1 MQIFQGHIRR
11 DANMP
16 VAARLHRDT
25 NNIGPPD
32 IRNLGSSPLNHT
44 QERKAG
50 DIYFAN
56 SLAAYRETPNE
67 LILVKSKRDK
77 TEEVRE

>member
-1 MQIFQGHIRR
+1 M
-11 DANMP
+11 
-16 VAARLHRDT
+16 
-25 NNIGPPD
+25 
-32 IRNLGSSPLNHT
+32 
-44 QERKAG
+44 
-50 DIYFAN
+50 YFVN